1 MAEGG
6 PPARI
11 DRAAL
16 ERILQRAAELQAGE
30 HEGEH
35 MSSEEILLLGKEVGI
50 PQRHLQQAILEE
62 RSRVSID
69 QPSGFLN
76 RIAGPA
82 GATAQR
88 VMQGDVERIESALL
102 AYMEEHELL
111 VLQRRQPGR
120 VSWEPMGGFQATIR
134 RSSAA
139 FGRGKRPFMLDK
151 AQAVHATLTPL
162 EAGYVHV
169 TLSADM
175 RQIRGGFVGGG
186 AALGSA
192 GVAGA
197 AILLALGAFPLIAV
211 APVVLGTGLGV
222 GVMRQ
227 YGSRVERVLLG
238 LERALDFVEQGNI
251 KPRHELPPRTPGLAA
266 VITDELKRAITSAA
280 ERDRQRREDRP

>member
-1 MAEGG
+1 
-6 PPARI
+6 
-11 DRAAL
+11 
-16 ERILQRAAELQAGE
+16 
-30 HEGEH
+30 
-35 MSSEEILLLGKEVGI
+35 
-50 PQRHLQQAILEE
+50 
-62 RSRVSID
+62 
-69 QPSGFLN
+69 
-76 RIAGPA
+76 
-82 GATAQR
+82 
-88 VMQGDVERIESALL
+88 
-102 AYMEEHELL
+102 
-111 VLQRRQPGR
+111 
-120 VSWEPMGGFQATIR
+120 MGGFQATIR

-139 FGRGKRPFMLDK
+139 FGRGRRPFMLDK

-238 LERALDFVEQGNI
+238 LRSEE
-251 KPRHELPPRTPGLAA
+251 HTSELQSRENL
-266 VITDELKRAITSAA
+266 VCRLLLEKNNRVCLLR
-280 ERDRQRREDRP
+280 RQR